1 MTNVEITQ
9 KQANTTK
16 SAVLGLRQPPEVVE
30 AGPMQPAEVVAA
42 GLMQPPEV
50 LVQLPKGLRQPP
62 EVVAAGLMQPPEV
75 VVGLKFEVAVA
86 VVGLK
91 IEVAVA
97 VVGLKIEVLLGLRH
111 PPGWWRWGQGVRR
124 WQPIGMEC
132 RRALLTQ
139 LRVLKEQGCKLP
151 LTNNPVQS

>member
-1 MTNVEITQ
+1 MANMEITQ
-9 KQANTTK
+9 KQTNTTK

-30 AGPMQPAEVVAA
+30 AGLMQPAEVVAA
-42 GLMQPPEV
+42 GLVQPPEV

-91 IEVAVA
+91 IEV
-97 VVGLKIEVLLGLRH
+97 LLGLRH

-124 WQPIGMEC
+124 
-132 RRALLTQ
+132 
-139 LRVLKEQGCKLP
+139 
-151 LTNNPVQS
+151 

>member
-1 MTNVEITQ
+1 MANMEITQ
-9 KQANTTK
+9 KQTNTTK

-30 AGPMQPAEVVAA
+30 AGLMQPAEVVAA
-42 GLMQPPEV
+42 GLMQPPE
-50 LVQLPKGLRQPP
+50 
-62 EVVAAGLMQPPEV
+62 A

-97 VVGLKIEVLLGLRH
+97 VAGLKIEVLLGRGILRR
-111 PPGWWRWGQGVRR
+111 WWRWGQGVRR

-139 LRVLKEQGCKLP
+139 LRVLKEQGC
-151 LTNNPVQS
+151 NPPQCCS